1 MTRGIGETPL
11 GSDVVEVVGLLNHLH
26 DQAED
31 RGEVEGKERH
41 HVGFE
46 DAGRSED
53 ADQAGDRLVPQS
65 AMEATESDLTQR

>member
-1 MTRGIGETPL
+1 VTRGIGETPL

-41 HVGFE
+41 RVGFE

-53 ADQAGDRLVPQS
+53 AAQAGDRLVPQS